1 MRLVRDIYT
10 SASLIFNCARRRRGR
25 QQNRK
30 RCSQDAEQNRCATRR
45 IHSGRAAMYPVFD
58 HKKRKPRARSERVPH
73 LPLDTAV
80 PPLTSAASPTRKGGD
95 WVFALSPRER
105 ASFLI
110 SAPWVRP
117 KIRVN
122 ISARLTTAGLMPAK
136 ICAAFMVM
144 RGNLP
149 HASGRS
155 AKPGDCTV

>member
-1 MRLVRDIYT
+1 MVRDIYT

-95 WVFALSPRER
+95 WVFALSRGER
-105 ASFLI
+105 VDRDRRFHQPVS
-110 SAPWVRP
+110 WRGRVRGQSHGEDGSDGQHNQVTP
-117 KIRVN
+117 HLAR
-122 ISARLTTAGLMPAK
+122 SARHP
-136 ICAAFMVM
+136 
-144 RGNLP
+144 LP
-149 HASGRS
+149 KGE
-155 AKPGDCTV
+155 G